1 MKKNMHKD
9 LGRKKIV
16 VLWLTLVFVLG
27 MFTPSIGS
35 KNVKI
40 MNSQS
45 SEMINNDAKG
55 LADVTNAIDSDT
67 IHQEGPLSNPDF
79 IPLGADAPW
88 ANLNWQ
94 YRKEIT
100 INHSKVDAT
109 LIDFPVLVSLNSDAD
124 LARNAQD
131 DGDDIAFTNFDGGQL
146 AHEIEYFDNDTGEL
160 LAWVKVPSLSGSVN
174 TSLYLYYGNSSCE
187 NMQNP
192 ENVWHP
198 NFVMVQH
205 FHESSGTHY
214 DSTSYGNDGSP
225 QGILNQSAV
234 GKIDGADK
242 LDGSDDYVEVANN
255 ESLQLTNAIS
265 VEVWAK
271 ADSFSSY
278 RTIAAKD
285 DIYTFSE
292 WWFGYNY
299 LNKLDFKFNAH
310 HGVSINSNTVITDSD
325 WHHLVGVYN
334 GSHIYVFVDGTLDST
349 PLSCSS
355 IPNNVGTLNIGYTKY
370 WNCCRFN
377 GLIDEVRVLNAS
389 IDASWVATEYN
400 NQNDPSTFHSV
411 GSEETA
417 EMKPTA
423 NFTYTPE
430 NPSTQDLIQF
440 TDTSTDYDGTIVS
453 WWWDFDD
460 GTNSTL
466 QNPTHKYADNGTYDV
481 SLTVTDDDGAKST
494 VQKQIAVDNVPPV
507 ADFTYSPSNPFTIDT
522 IQFVDTSTDYDGT
535 IVSWWWDFDDGA
547 NSTLQN
553 PSHKYVN
560 DGSYE
565 VNLTVTDDDGYE
577 DTKIKTIV
585 VKVNQPPKIPTVDG
599 PKYGKIE
606 GSYDYTFVSTDPE
619 GENIRYYIDWG
630 DGTIDEWIGPYASGS
645 TESVT
650 HTWSKIGDFQI
661 KAKAKDIRN
670 IESGWSEPKTV
681 KITEK
686 GPIGIKIKLVSIGR
700 VSAYITNNCEET
712 LHNIHWNISAKRDKL
727 IGDIDV
733 SKNGTIDELPSEG
746 LKKRVRIST
755 WSLGSKLRDRI
766 VRRFGL
772 VDITATATFDG
783 ITITETGKAFV
794 IGRLVIKLLFRK

>member
-1 MKKNMHKD
+1 MKKNMHND
-9 LGRKKIV
+9 LGQKKIV
-16 VLWLTLVFVLG
+16 VIWIVLVFLLG

-40 MNSQS
+40 TNNQS
-45 SEMINNDAKG
+45 SEMRINDAKG
-55 LADVTNAIDSDT
+55 LADTTYAIDTAT
-67 IHQEGPLSNPDF
+67 IQQENSLSNPSL
-79 IPLGADAPW
+79 ITLSTNVPW

-100 INHSKVDAT
+100 INHSKVNAT
-109 LIDFPVLVSLNSDAD
+109 LTDFPALISLNSDAD
-124 LARNAQD
+124 LANNAQD
-131 DGDDIAFTNFDGGQL
+131 DGDDIAFTDLDGGQF
-146 AHEIEYFDNDTGEL
+146 AHEIEYFNNDTGEL
-160 LAWVKVPSLSGSVN
+160 LAWVKIPYLYDSVN
-174 TSLYLYYGNSSCE
+174 TVLYMYYGNPICD

-192 ENVWHP
+192 EEVWSP

-205 FHESSGTHY
+205 LQEISGTHN
-214 DSTSYGNDGSP
+214 DSTSYGNDGLP
-225 QGILNQSAV
+225 QGTLNQNAA
-234 GKIDGADK
+234 GKIDGADE
-242 LDGSDDYVEVANN
+242 LDGRNDYIELAHN
-255 ESLQLTNAIS
+255 ESLKLTNAIS

-271 ADSFSSY
+271 ADTFSSW

-285 DIYTFSE
+285 ELCTFSE
-292 WWFGYNY
+292 WWFGYTD
-299 LNKLDFKFNAH
+299 LNKLDFKFN
-310 HGVSINSNTVITDSD
+310 GQNGININSNTIITDSD

-334 GSHIYVFVDGTLDST
+334 GTHIYVFVDGVLDCS
-349 PLSCSS
+349 PLSYSN
-355 IPNNVGTLNIGYTKY
+355 IVNNVGTLNIGYTKF
-370 WNCCRFN
+370 WNCCHFN
-377 GLIDEVRVLNAS
+377 GLIDEVRILNVS

-411 GSEETA
+411 GSQETA
-417 EMKPTA
+417 EIKPTA

-440 TDTSTDYDGTIVS
+440 TDTSTDPDGTIVS

-460 GTNSTL
+460 SSNSTL

-481 SLTVTDDDGAKST
+481 SLTVTDDDGANAT
-494 VQKQIAVDNVPPV
+494 VQKQITVDNAPPV
-507 ADFTYSPSNPFTIDT
+507 ADFTYSPSIPFTIDT
-522 IQFVDTSTDYDGT
+522 IQFTDTSTDSDGT
-535 IVSWWWDFDDGA
+535 IVSWWWDFDDSS

-560 DGSYE
+560 AGSYE

-577 DTKIKTIV
+577 NAKIKTIV
-585 VKVNQPPKIPTVDG
+585 VKVNQPPEIPTVDG

-619 GENIRYYIDWG
+619 AENIRYYIDWG

-681 KITEK
+681 KITEE
-686 GPIGIKIKLVSIGR
+686 GPIGLKIKLVSIGR
-700 VSAYITNNCEET
+700 VSAFITNNCEET

-727 IGDIDV
+727 IGEINV
-733 SKNGTIDELPSEG
+733 SKSGTIDELPSEG

-755 WSLGSKLRDRI
+755 WFLGCKLRDRI
-766 VRRFGL
+766 VRKFGL

-794 IGRLVIKLLFRK
+794 IGRLVIKLLFR

>member
-9 LGRKKIV
+9 LGQKKFVVTWIV
-16 VLWLTLVFVLG
+16 LVFLLG

-40 MNSQS
+40 MNDQS

-55 LADVTNAIDSDT
+55 SADATNAIESDT
-67 IHQEGPLSNPDF
+67 VQQENPLNNPSF
-79 IPLGADAPW
+79 ITLGSVAPW
-88 ANLNWQ
+88 ANLDWQ

-100 INHSKVDAT
+100 INHSKVNAT
-109 LIDFPVLVSLNSDAD
+109 LINFPVLVSLSSDAD
-124 LARNAQD
+124 LANNAQD
-131 DGDDIAFTNFDGGQL
+131 DGDDIAFTDIDGGQF
-146 AHEIEYFDNDTGEL
+146 AHEIEYFNNETGEL
-160 LAWVKVPSLSGSVN
+160 LAWVKIPY
-174 TSLYLYYGNSSCE
+174 LYDFVDTVLYMYYGNPSCE
-187 NMQNP
+187 NMQNS
-192 ENVWHP
+192 EAVWNPH
-198 NFVMVQH
+198 FVMVQH
-205 FHESSGTHY
+205 LHEISGAHN
-214 DSTSYGNDGSP
+214 DSTSYGNDGLP
-225 QGILNQSAV
+225 QGTLNQNAA
-234 GKIDGADK
+234 GKIDGADE
-242 LDGSDDYVEVANN
+242 LDGNNDYIEVENN

-271 ADSFSSY
+271 ADIFNSW

-285 DIYTFSE
+285 KLCTFSE
-292 WWFGYNY
+292 WWFGYNE
-299 LNKLDFKFNAH
+299 LNKLDFKFN
-310 HGVSINSNTVITDSD
+310 GQYGININSNTIITDSD

-334 GSHIYVFVDGTLDST
+334 GTHIYVFVDGVLDCS
-349 PLSCSS
+349 PLSYSN
-355 IPNNVGTLNIGYTKY
+355 IVYNVGTLNIGYTKF
-370 WNCCRFN
+370 WKCCHFK
-377 GLIDEVRVLNAS
+377 GLIDEVRILNVS
-389 IDASWVATEYN
+389 LDASWVATEYN

-430 NPSTQDLIQF
+430 NPSTQDVIQF
-440 TDTSTDYDGTIVS
+440 TDTSTDPDGTIVS

-460 GTNSTL
+460 GANSTL
-466 QNPTHKYADNGTYDV
+466 QNPFHKYADNGTYDV
-481 SLTVTDDDGAKST
+481 SLTVTDDDGANST
-494 VQKQIAVDNVPPV
+494 VQKQITVDNVPPV
-507 ADFTYSPSNPFTIDT
+507 ADFTYLPSNPFTIDT
-522 IQFVDTSTDYDGT
+522 IQFTDTSTDSDGT

-585 VKVNQPPKIPTVDG
+585 VKVNQPPEIPTVGG

-661 KAKAKDIRN
+661 KAKAKDTRN
-670 IESGWSEPKTV
+670 IESGWADPKTV
-681 KITEK
+681 EITEE
-686 GPIGIKIKLVSIGR
+686 GPIGIKIKLVSVGR

-727 IGDIDV
+727 IGKIDV

-755 WSLGSKLRDRI
+755 WYLGSRLRDRI
-766 VRRFGL
+766 VRKFGV

-794 IGRLVIKLLFRK
+794 VGRLVIKLLFRK